1 MSTKTNFKRIALVA
15 VAALGLGLLSSVPA
29 KAVGNLSVTV
39 TNGSFTAAR
48 ADSTNAATIAIT
60 ATIEDVKDTITVSV
74 VPNGTLGDSV
84 SVTTAGARIARMI
97 YLDTSTAARSVVG
110 KIDTSVATG
119 SGSFVTPT
127 AVTTSKLDSV
137 TVNAMGNATATNS
150 AISYTLT
157 GSTTG
162 NVGATFGIQVDSVA
176 STVIAGTYSF
186 TVFVKQYT
194 QGVTQPVTTSY
205 TVSLVS
211 AAEANVSNTATATY
225 GFAFLSS
232 STTTAGTGSSTT
244 TDEAISALA
253 TAGTT
258 RAYIYVGV
266 RNAANG
272 ATTADESLTATVTGA
287 GLVCDSAGTTCG
299 KSLGPINSTAGDY
312 EFELQG
318 DGTGGTSTI
327 KVTGSVTGAS
337 YTKTLTYY
345 AKAAKTLTASV
356 LTPVLAVGSNDSAVA
371 VTAVDAAGANWGG
384 TAYIYASTAADA
396 TAVGGSATTPVACV
410 YRSANTTHYCPISA
424 TTAGTG
430 KFKVIDAATVALAT
444 ATSNEVSVTSKLA
457 TPATVKISFNKANYA
472 PGEVGLILITPL
484 DAAGGALP
492 ASTISNALASG
503 GISSDV
509 GLLYN
514 GAAVTGLDDTTAT
527 IAATSGTTRVAG
539 SEALVFTAPVSGG
552 KITLTAKGGT
562 GLPLAG
568 QVAIT
573 ASATVTDNGAAALAA
588 VNALATTVAS
598 LRTLITTLT
607 NLVLKIQKK
616 VKA

>member
-29 KAVGNLSVTV
+29 KAVGNLAVTV
-39 TNGSFTAAR
+39 TNGSFVAGK
-48 ADSTNAATIAIT
+48 ADSTNAATIAIS

-74 VPNGTLGDSV
+74 VGNGTLGDSV
-84 SVTTAGARIARMI
+84 VASTSRVARLI
-97 YLDTSTAARSVVG
+97 YLDTSTAARSKVG
-110 KIDTSVATG
+110 TLATIGAGAPSDITST
-119 SGSFVTPT
+119 
-127 AVTTSKLDSV
+127 KLDSQTV
-137 TVNAMGNATATNS
+137 TSGTMYAITS
-150 AISYTLT
+150 ASI
-157 GSTTG
+157 G
-162 NVGATFGIQVDSVA
+162 NVGATFGIQVDSVSA
-176 STVIAGTYSF
+176 AIIAGTYSF
-186 TVFVKQYT
+186 TVFVKQYSS
-194 QGVTQPVTTSY
+194 GVTQPVTTSY

-211 AAEANVSNTATATY
+211 AAVASVSNTATATY
-225 GFAFLSS
+225 GFSYISS
-232 STTTAGTGSSTT
+232 STTSAGTGVSTT

-253 TAGTT
+253 TTGTT
-258 RAYIYVGV
+258 RAYLYVGV

-272 ATTADESLTATVTGA
+272 ATTADESLTATVTGP
-287 GLVCDSAGTTCG
+287 GLVCLDDGSSCG

-312 EFELQG
+312 EFELRG

-345 AKAAKTLTASV
+345 AQAAKTLTASV
-356 LTPVLAVGSNDSAVA
+356 LTPALAVGSNDSAVA

-384 TAYIYASTAADA
+384 TAYIYASAAADA

-410 YRSANTTHYCPISA
+410 YRSSNTTHYCPISA
-424 TTAGTG
+424 TAVGTG
-430 KFKVIDAATVALAT
+430 KFKVIDASTIALAT

-457 TPATVKISFNKANYA
+457 APATVKISFNKANYA

-484 DAAGGALP
+484 DANGGALP